1 MQTTI
6 NTIHLRAL
14 PYICRPPFAK
24 HDYAKLTD
32 KAMLFNYSTAKPL
45 AEVRHTLWY
54 GEKCC
59 ILMQVAASLWNA
71 GGVNKGHVISEVL
84 LRETAFCLRAQ
95 RPTKVHQVFSH
106 SGLLPAR
113 RTGCNVFDNPRLL
126 IKQTKNKIIIHAFN
140 SKRSTRARQ
149 AFSSFSDVCNCDSKR
164 VHLSIARVNSHS
176 AAASSDLVLDSPWID
191 RGCAISCFLL

>member
-1 MQTTI
+1 MRTHRFCPCWRDANNNQYHPLEGTPVY
-6 NTIHLRAL
+6 L
-14 PYICRPPFAK
+14 PSSFCETRLCK
-24 HDYAKLTD
+24 TD
-32 KAMLFNYSTAKPL
+32 WQAMLFNYSTAKPL

-106 SGLLPAR
+106 SGLLPAC

-126 IKQTKNKIIIHAFN
+126 IKQTKNSVIQKNSSIVVKQIIWDWHN
-140 SKRSTRARQ
+140 SR
-149 AFSSFSDVCNCDSKR
+149 
-164 VHLSIARVNSHS
+164 
-176 AAASSDLVLDSPWID
+176 
-191 RGCAISCFLL
+191 